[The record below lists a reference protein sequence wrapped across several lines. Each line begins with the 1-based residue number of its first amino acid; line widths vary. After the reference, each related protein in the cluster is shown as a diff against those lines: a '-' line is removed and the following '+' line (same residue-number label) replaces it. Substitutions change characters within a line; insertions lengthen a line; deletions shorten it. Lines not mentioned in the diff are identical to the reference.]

1 MHQRRIQKVSTCRHP
16 TRISDHLGSAK
27 PESAQLDGAGREL
40 HSADVRLGPRRRVI
54 EARPGE
60 CTRTVIEAVAIKVFQ
75 RIGKLL
81 YKKILGLKP
90 VEVKVEVAQVFP
102 W

>member
-1 MHQRRIQKVSTCRHP
+1 
-16 TRISDHLGSAK
+16 
-27 PESAQLDGAGREL
+27 
-40 HSADVRLGPRRRVI
+40 VI

-81 YKKILGLKP
+81 YMKILGLKP